1 VPPDHRE
8 HGWGGKVTTRRNSNA
23 LKLCGF
29 LYIFILITNAASVG
43 LGDKT
48 GETDSAAMLAT
59 ISENPDRFRVGVVV
73 AIASHVGIVAIAGT
87 LFVAFSPFN
96 RRLALIGS
104 VSRLGEALAM
114 IYGELTVLRLIDLV
128 GEYASAYSNKES
140 LLLLGGQILRIK
152 NTGVDLGL
160 LLLSIGVIAYGISF
174 VQSGAVPSKIAWLSL
189 AAGIVSAIGISI
201 KFASDFS
208 TFAVVGMV
216 LMMVFE
222 VTFGGWL
229 LFFSHASIQEGLVQ

>member
-1 VPPDHRE
+1 MISTPL
-8 HGWGGKVTTRRNSNA
+8 A

-43 LGDKT
+43 LGDRT
-48 GETDSAAMLAT
+48 GETDSAAMLAA
-59 ISENPDRFRVGVVV
+59 ISENPARYRMGVIV
-73 AIASHVGIVAIAGT
+73 AIASHVGIVAITGT

-96 RRLALIGS
+96 RQLALVGS

-114 IYGELTVLRLIDLV
+114 IYGEITVLRLIDLAR
-128 GEYASAYSNKES
+128 EYALADSNKEG
-140 LLLLGGQILRIK
+140 LRLLGDQILRTK

-160 LLLSIGVIAYGISF
+160 LLLSIGAIAYCISF
-174 VQSGAVPSKIAWLSL
+174 VQSGAVPSMIANLGL
-189 AAGIVSAIGISI
+189 AAGILSAIGILI
-201 KFASDFS
+201 KLASGFNAL
-208 TFAVVGMV
+208 AVTGMV

-229 LFFSHASIQEGLVQ
+229 LFFSHAYVRREWV